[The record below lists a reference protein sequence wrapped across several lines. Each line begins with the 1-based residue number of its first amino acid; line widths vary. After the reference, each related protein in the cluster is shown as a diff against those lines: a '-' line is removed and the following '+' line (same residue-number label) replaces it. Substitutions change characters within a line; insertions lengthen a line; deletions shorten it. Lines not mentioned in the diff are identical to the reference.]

1 MPSYIVPQ
9 DADLKLLEV
18 LVASGLVQS
27 KRQAREDLQNG
38 AIYINGDR
46 VQDLEYQL
54 SDVDKIGDMV
64 VLRRGKKK
72 YFLLQF

>member
-1 MPSYIVPQ
+1 MPSYTVPQ

-54 SDVDKIGDMV
+54 SDKDKIGDIV

>member
-1 MPSYIVPQ
+1 MPSYTVPQ

-46 VQDLEYQL
+46 VQDLEYHAAL
-54 SDVDKIGDMV
+54 DCDIV